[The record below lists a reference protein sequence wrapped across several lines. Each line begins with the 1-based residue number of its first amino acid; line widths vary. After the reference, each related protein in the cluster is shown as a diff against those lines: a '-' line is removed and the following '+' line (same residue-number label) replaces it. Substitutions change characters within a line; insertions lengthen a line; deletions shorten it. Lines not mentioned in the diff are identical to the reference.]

1 MDREE
6 AAVREALGRHLDRPR
21 TEGPTESA
29 SVCLLRTPL
38 GPMVAAAT
46 TRGVCLLEF
55 AEPDR
60 LDKQLEALRRGSR
73 LVLARGESDHLDRLR
88 TEIAEYFAGERR
100 SFEVAVDA
108 RGTPFQQSVWAE
120 LRLIPFGETRSYA
133 SVARALSSPGGVRAV
148 GQANGSNPVAIVLP
162 CHRVVNADG
171 GLGGYGGG
179 LWRKRRLLALEQG
192 QPIEGLPFDDRGQ

>member
-1 MDREE
+1 MDRKE
-6 AAVREALGRHLDRPR
+6 AAVREALGRHLERPL
-21 TEGPTESA
+21 TEGPTEGA
-29 SVCLLRTPL
+29 FVCLLPTPL

-60 LDKQLEALRRGSR
+60 LEKQLEALRRGSR
-73 LVLARGESDHLDRLR
+73 LVLARGESDHLEELR
-88 TEIAEYFAGERR
+88 TEIAAYFAGGRR

-108 RGTPFQQSVWAE
+108 RGTPFQQRVWAE
-120 LRLIPFGETRSYA
+120 LRRIPFGETRSYA
-133 SVARALSSPGGVRAV
+133 SVARALSCPGGVRAV
-148 GQANGSNPVAIVLP
+148 GQANGRNPVAIVLP
-162 CHRVVNADG
+162 CHRVVNAGG

-192 QPIEGLPFDDRGQ
+192 QPVGGLPFDDHG